1 MNDKVVL
8 EVRRIVKD
16 FPGLRANDN
25 ISFQLHE
32 GEILTLLGENGAG
45 KTTLMNIIMGIY
57 KPDAGEI
64 LVNGEPVHISDPRE
78 ANRLGI
84 GMVHQHFKLVHN
96 FTVAENIV
104 LGAEPG
110 NGLKLNMKQ
119 AVRRVQEL
127 SERYGL
133 AIDPNARTDKIT
145 VGMQQRTEI
154 LKMLYRDANILIFD
168 EPTAVL
174 MPQEIEVLIAIMRSH
189 HPHYPQAQGDRAGR
203 RPLRDHPARPAC
215 RHSQRRRYHHAGN
228 GRQNGGPRGTLQHR
242 QAAPDAG

>member
-8 EVRRIVKD
+8 EVRGIVKD

-154 LKMLYRDANILIFD
+154 LKMLYRDANILI
-168 EPTAVL
+168 L
-174 MPQEIEVLIAIMRSH
+174 MSL
-189 HPHYPQAQGDRAGR
+189 
-203 RPLRDHPARPAC
+203 RPF
-215 RHSQRRRYHHAGN
+215 
-228 GRQNGGPRGTLQHR
+228 
-242 QAAPDAG
+242 

>member
-8 EVRRIVKD
+8 EVRGIVKD

-78 ANRLGI
+78 ATRLGI

-110 NGLKLNMKQ
+110 NGLK
-119 AVRRVQEL
+119 
-127 SERYGL
+127 
-133 AIDPNARTDKIT
+133 
-145 VGMQQRTEI
+145 
-154 LKMLYRDANILIFD
+154 
-168 EPTAVL
+168 PT
-174 MPQEIEVLIAIMRSH
+174 
-189 HPHYPQAQGDRAGR
+189 
-203 RPLRDHPARPAC
+203 
-215 RHSQRRRYHHAGN
+215 
-228 GRQNGGPRGTLQHR
+228 
-242 QAAPDAG
+242 

>member
-8 EVRRIVKD
+8 EVRGIVKD

-84 GMVHQHFKLVHN
+84 GMVHQHFKLVGKHR
-96 FTVAENIV
+96 A
-104 LGAEPG
+104 
-110 NGLKLNMKQ
+110 
-119 AVRRVQEL
+119 RR
-127 SERYGL
+127 
-133 AIDPNARTDKIT
+133 
-145 VGMQQRTEI
+145 
-154 LKMLYRDANILIFD
+154 
-168 EPTAVL
+168 
-174 MPQEIEVLIAIMRSH
+174 
-189 HPHYPQAQGDRAGR
+189 RAGQ
-203 RPLRDHPARPAC
+203 RPEAQHEAGRPPC
-215 RHSQRRRYHHAGN
+215 AGA
-228 GRQNGGPRGTLQHR
+228 Q
-242 QAAPDAG
+242 